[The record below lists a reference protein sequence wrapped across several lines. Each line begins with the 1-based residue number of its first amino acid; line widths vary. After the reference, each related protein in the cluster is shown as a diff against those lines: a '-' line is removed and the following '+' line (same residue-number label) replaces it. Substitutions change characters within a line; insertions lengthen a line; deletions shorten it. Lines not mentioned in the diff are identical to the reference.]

1 MSRSCAPCC
10 SWTTRPVPDLGAAAP
25 IGVAL
30 VAALVVAATIV
41 IAVRANRRS
50 PRARAAAE
58 DAVALAAEA
67 LVRLDD
73 AVENL
78 DVAFEAVDA
87 LDAPDAP
94 TELRR
99 ARTAAH
105 RARDRGFADVAAL
118 DARPAIPARRRDDA
132 RRVAHDLNAS
142 RARVDALH
150 VRLDEWTAANR
161 SPTALREAARARRD
175 DIVAATGDPE
185 PLLAALR
192 QRFDA
197 PDWVDAQ
204 RAAEAAATALSDAD
218 AALRDADAD
227 PSLETLRRAT
237 AALRRAGRYGRAVE
251 DAHRIVLQAAQNADD
266 ELAAVRDELDAALAI
281 IATRP
286 AQFAPSAAGA
296 VREAVRELETAAAA
310 AARRP
315 REAVATVASVRE
327 VRDRALG
334 DAVSARQRLDAAR
347 AALPGTL
354 ACARAALAAADAR
367 DDAPAI
373 EDRLR
378 LERARRELAAA
389 RAATDAEEALAN
401 ARAAWHAIPPTRS

>member
-1 MSRSCAPCC
+1 M
-10 SWTTRPVPDLGAAAP
+10 P
-25 IGVAL
+25 IGIVL
-30 VAALVVAATIV
+30 VAALVVAAAVV
-41 IAVRANRRS
+41 IAVRAHRRS
-50 PRARAAAE
+50 PRARAAAD
-58 DAVALAAEA
+58 DAVAHAAEA

-73 AVENL
+73 AVEGL

-105 RARDRGFADVAAL
+105 RARDRGFADVSAL
-118 DARPAIPARRRDDA
+118 DDRSAVPARRRDDA
-132 RRVAHDLNAS
+132 RRVAQDLDAS
-142 RARVDALH
+142 RARVDALQ
-150 VRLDEWTAANR
+150 VRLDEWTAASR
-161 SPTALREAARARRD
+161 SPAALRDAAKARRD

-197 PDWVDAQ
+197 PDWIDAQ
-204 RAAEAAATALSDAD
+204 RAADAAAASLSVAD
-218 AALRDADAD
+218 AALHDADAD
-227 PSLETLRRAT
+227 PSLENLRRAI
-237 AALRRAGRYGRAVE
+237 AALRRAARHGRAVE
-251 DAHRIVLQAAQNADD
+251 DAHRIAFQAADNADD
-266 ELAAVRDELDAALAI
+266 ELAAARDELDAALAI
-281 IATRP
+281 IAARP
-286 AQFAPSAAGA
+286 AQCAPSAGET
-296 VREAVRELETAAAA
+296 VREAVRELDTAAAA

-315 REAVATVASVRE
+315 REAVATVAHVRE

-334 DAVSARQRLDAAR
+334 EAANARQRLEAAR

-367 DDAPAI
+367 DDAPII

-378 LERARRELAAA
+378 LERAREKLAAA

-401 ARAAWHAIPPTRS
+401 ARAAWHAIPIARD